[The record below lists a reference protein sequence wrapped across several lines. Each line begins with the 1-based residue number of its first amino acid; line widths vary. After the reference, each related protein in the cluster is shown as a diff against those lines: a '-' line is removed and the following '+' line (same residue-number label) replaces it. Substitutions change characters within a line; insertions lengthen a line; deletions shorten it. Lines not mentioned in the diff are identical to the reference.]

1 MRYFF
6 LIEWAATF
14 VECLVL
20 LCTVTAASGRRYQKS
35 RHYLAMLLS
44 TAFLTVLINVLNS
57 ISAFSFLTPVISM
70 CFVIFILSRVTST
83 GSLLIRSTACIMTYL
98 VIITAGYAIFV
109 LLRVVYAGDIYSA
122 FTFFLSPGPF
132 RAVFLTVDKLV
143 DTLFYFLVRKSLF
156 KISTLKKKY
165 QMALLLIS
173 LAAYIST
180 QYLFSVFLDTANDA
194 LSSVVIFSWFY
205 ILAFV
210 TITIIAFVLIA
221 RSEQERQTHIFLR
234 SANQLL
240 TENYQ
245 QLHAYQQDHAKQIHD
260 FNHHLTA
267 LRGLTA
273 SGKREEALDYMESL
287 LSASYQETALC
298 HSGNDI
304 IDAIINCKAAEA
316 EQLGIEFRF
325 AVDFPV
331 AADIAP
337 VDICG
342 VLANQIDNAFDA
354 CRQMPPSDLR
364 KVIVTIK
371 RVENFVFFRVENTVD
386 HDPFENNS
394 SLSSTKTDTS
404 TQHGLGIKYIRDI
417 TDKYSGLLRN
427 EYKDGLFISVAS
439 FCYETLDTQI

>member
-6 LIEWAATF
+6 LVEWAATF

-20 LCTVTAASGRRYQKS
+20 LCTVTAASGRSYQKN
-35 RHYLAMLLS
+35 RQYLAVLLS
-44 TAFLTVLINVLNS
+44 TACLTVLINVLNDVS
-57 ISAFSFLTPVISM
+57 TFSFLTPVISM
-70 CFVIFILSRVTST
+70 CFVIFILSRITST

-109 LLRVVYAGDIYSA
+109 LLRMVYAGDIYSA

-132 RAVFLTVDKLV
+132 RMVFLTVDKMV

-165 QMALLLIS
+165 QLVLLMIS
-173 LAAYIST
+173 LAGYIST
-180 QYLFSVFLDTANDA
+180 QYLFGVFLDTANDA
-194 LSSVVIFSWFY
+194 LSAIAIFSWLY

-210 TITIIAFVLIA
+210 TITIIAFVVIA
-221 RSEQERQTHIFLR
+221 RAEQERQTHIFLR

-273 SGKREEALDYMESL
+273 LGKHEEALAYMESL
-287 LSASYQETALC
+287 LSTAYQETALC
-298 HSGNDI
+298 HSGSDI

-331 AADIAP
+331 SANIAP

-354 CRQMPPSDLR
+354 CRQMPPSAPR
-364 KVIVTIK
+364 RVQVTIK

-404 TQHGLGIKYIRDI
+404 TQHGLGIKNIRDI
-417 TDKYSGLLRN
+417 TDKYSGFLRN
-427 EYKDGLFISVAS
+427 EYKGGVFISVVS
-439 FCYETLDTQI
+439 LCYETLDI